1 MQEKAVQSGHIASFI
16 RSVVEAVVGASCA
29 SDVATARVRFI
40 DPDKQYNNFEWIMCD
55 HFAAGLSDGELK
67 PERIWAH
74 TNDFDLMACSP
85 LSFSVVQPVNGR
97 EALVEQITAYLTER
111 FSRASRVEIRLETD
125 PTDYSRKLR
134 ARDGAPDNRMFLD
147 YVGDSESGMEGI
159 KPFQSPFA
167 DLPA

>member
-1 MQEKAVQSGHIASFI
+1 MQEKSLPSAHVASFI
-16 RSVVEAVVGASCA
+16 RSVVQAVVGASCA

-55 HFAAGLSDGELK
+55 HFAAGESDGEQK

-85 LSFSVVQPVNGR
+85 LSFSVVHQVGDQ
-97 EALVEQITAYLTER
+97 EALVEQITAYLLER
-111 FSRASRVEIRLETD
+111 FSRAVRVEIRLETD
-125 PTDYSRKLR
+125 PTDHSRKQR
-134 ARDGAPDNRMFLD
+134 ARAGDPVERMFLD

-159 KPFQSPFA
+159 QPFQSAFA

>member
-1 MQEKAVQSGHIASFI
+1 MQEKSLPSAHVASFI
-16 RSVVEAVVGASCA
+16 RSVVQAVVGASCA

-55 HFAAGLSDGELK
+55 HFAAGESDGEQK

-85 LSFSVVQPVNGR
+85 LSFSVVHPVTGS
-97 EALVEQITAYLTER
+97 EALVEQITAYLLER
-111 FSRASRVEIRLETD
+111 FSRAVRVEIRLETD
-125 PTDYSRKLR
+125 PTDHSRKQR
-134 ARDGAPDNRMFLD
+134 ARAGDPVERMFLD

-159 KPFQSPFA
+159 QPFQSAFA

>member
-1 MQEKAVQSGHIASFI
+1 MQEKSVSSGHVASFI
-16 RSVVEAVVGASCA
+16 RSVVQAVVGASCA

-55 HFAAGLSDGELK
+55 HFAAGESDGEQK

-85 LSFSVVQPVNGR
+85 LSFSVVHPVTDH
-97 EALVEQITAYLTER
+97 EALVEQITAYLIER
-111 FSRASRVEIRLETD
+111 FSRAVRVEIRLETD
-125 PTDYSRKLR
+125 PTDHSRKQR
-134 ARDGAPDNRMFLD
+134 ARAGDPVERMFLD

-159 KPFQSPFA
+159 QPFQSAFA